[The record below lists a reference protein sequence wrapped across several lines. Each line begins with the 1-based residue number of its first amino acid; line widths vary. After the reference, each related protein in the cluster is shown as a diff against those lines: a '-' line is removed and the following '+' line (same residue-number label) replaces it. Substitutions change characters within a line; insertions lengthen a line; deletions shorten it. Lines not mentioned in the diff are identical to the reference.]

1 MIYIFDDRLQRRE
14 VNKEKLNKFS
24 NVLSFETIKTNPG
37 KSIEES
43 LIESMRDNPVCII
56 FHKSYIFDDSILSYE
71 IVREIFNSYDVPV
84 VIFSGG
90 IEKNN
95 KGEREV
101 NMNAE
106 LMYDNLPFFLED
118 YVNNGN
124 INLDI
129 LVWGKR
135 YKLNA
140 LLILQNK
147 LAEEFFI
154 AKDPKEEVNTLEEVR
169 RRIASICKPIHKVI
183 GDTILNSIDKYPQL
197 TWGQLDDIIT
207 NTISQY
213 K

>member
-1 MIYIFDDRLQRRE
+1 MIYIFDDRSQRHE

-43 LIESMRDNPVCII
+43 LIESMNDNPECII
-56 FHKSYIFDDSILSYE
+56 FHKSYKFDDSNLSYE
-71 IVREIFNSYDVPV
+71 TVREFFNSFDVPV
-84 VIFSGG
+84 VIFSGST
-90 IEKNN
+90 EKNN
-95 KGEREV
+95 KGEKEI

-118 YVNNGN
+118 YVDNGK
-124 INLDI
+124 INLEI

-135 YKLNA
+135 CQLNA

-154 AKDPKEEVNTLEEVR
+154 TNDPEEEVKNLETVR
-169 RRIASICKPIHKVI
+169 RRITNLCKSTHKVI
-183 GDTILNSIDKYPQL
+183 GDEILNSIDKYPQH

-207 NTISQY
+207 NTISRY

>member
-1 MIYIFDDRLQRRE
+1 MIYVFDDRSQRRE

-43 LIESMRDNPVCII
+43 LIESMSDNPECII
-56 FHKSYIFDDSILSYE
+56 FHKSYIFDDSNLSYE
-71 IVREIFNSYDVPV
+71 TIREFFNSFDVPV

-95 KGEREV
+95 KGENDV
-101 NMNAE
+101 NINAE

-118 YVNNGN
+118 YVDNGK
-124 INLDI
+124 INLEI

-135 YKLNA
+135 YQLNA

-147 LAEEFFI
+147 LAEKFFI
-154 AKDPKEEVNTLEEVR
+154 TKDPEEEVKNLEEVR
-169 RRIASICKPIHKVI
+169 RSIARICKPTHRII
-183 GDTILNSIDKYPQL
+183 GDEILNSIDKYPQH

-207 NTISQY
+207 NTISRY